1 MPARGIIYISIW
13 LFGGVTYEGGE
24 ERKTRRGVSEEQ
36 PLSDKP
42 PLIQR

>member
-1 MPARGIIYISIW
+1 MPAGGIIYISIW